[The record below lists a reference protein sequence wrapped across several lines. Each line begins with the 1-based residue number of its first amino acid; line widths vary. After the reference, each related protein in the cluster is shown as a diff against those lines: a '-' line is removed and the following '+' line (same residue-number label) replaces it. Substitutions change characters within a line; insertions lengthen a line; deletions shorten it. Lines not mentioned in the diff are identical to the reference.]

1 MVVRKLRSPA
11 PQSMSIDLEAVVSQQ
26 SEVRRAAR
34 AVVASKPAQD
44 HHSDAMEG
52 QYQHY
57 QYYWKYLR

>member
-34 AVVASKPAQD
+34 AVVASKPG
-44 HHSDAMEG
+44 EKRIPIG
-52 QYQHY
+52 
-57 QYYWKYLR
+57 

>member
-1 MVVRKLRSPA
+1 MVVRKLRNPV
-11 PQSMSIDLEAVVSQQ
+11 PQSMSVDLEAVVSQQ
-26 SEVRRAAR
+26 SEIRRAAR
-34 AVVASKPAQD
+34 AVASKPAQD